1 MTTDLETTNLWLA
14 ILAFASAGQFLL
26 TLGAVFMAFRL
37 YRHAFTTI
45 ESIENE
51 QLRPFLMRANGL
63 IEDLQDLTARAR
75 TVDDAVRAKLE
86 GVESAL
92 HSTKAVVQDRIWPLV
107 GIVRAMRAGLD
118 AWLDP
123 ARARRV
129 RVP

>member
-14 ILAFASAGQFLL
+14 ILAFASAGQLLL

-37 YRHAFTTI
+37 YRLVTTTV

-51 QLRPFLMRANGL
+51 QLRPFLMRANAL
-63 IEDLQDLTARAR
+63 IDDLQDLTARAR
-75 TVDDAVRAKLE
+75 TVDDAVRARLE

-107 GIVRAMRAGLD
+107 GVVRAVRAGLD

-129 RVP
+129 HVP